1 MAGRFLAPEGLN
13 LEQWGGFPENAT
25 PERTKFAYPDQWHL
39 TAAPTGKAGDTV
51 FVTVLRP
58 GAAGKARL
66 PEARRSVAGGTEFVT
81 LDDPSGPIRAAFF
94 TAEMDLSPRA
104 ALERAEWAHVYRVQP
119 KIEIPIT
126 PIGPGADE
134 NPGMFTMLK
143 AGTRFGA
150 EAPPGEP
157 DLVIA
162 IRSRAPRAEH
172 GRVTRLQY
180 DLETG
185 RVGHGD
191 EWGQTPPAFRA
202 WMRVADSRVP
212 RREYGIARSEGRK
225 VIAPL
230 PEQSPDGTAP

>member
-1 MAGRFLAPEGLN
+1 MGKLSRYSVHIAFVLV
-13 LEQWGGFPENAT
+13 
-25 PERTKFAYPDQWHL
+25 
-39 TAAPTGKAGDTV
+39 AAAAA
-51 FVTVLRP
+51 L
-58 GAAGKARL
+58 GAAHWLRQAG
-66 PEARRSVAGGTEFVT
+66 RSVA
-81 LDDPSGPIRAAFF
+81 P
-94 TAEMDLSPRA
+94 EMDLSPRA